1 MIECYFKWC
10 KHHCFN
16 CCPDEGPF
24 CNNQECN
31 ANEEQIIEFTKLRDE
46 ELKSYETNN

>member
-16 CCPDEGPF
+16 HYPDGGPF
-24 CNNQECN
+24 CNNMECT
-31 ANEEQIIEFTKLRDE
+31 ASKEEIIKFTKMRKE
-46 ELKSYETNN
+46 EMK